1 MERHKDASD
10 HNGVR
15 QLESVKPR
23 SRRSSEAFKKLI
35 VLTNIGILPALLTGV
50 GVHNAMGINSP
61 SQSGS
66 TISGI
71 KRDTEK
77 QDLFH
82 NHAHLDIFVNAHV
95 ISIPP
100 EIGILDHKCLYWLHT
115 HDETG
120 VIHIESPVKREFTLG
135 QFFDVL
141 KGNLN
146 NSKSFDDILGGK
158 LVPTVY
164 VNGTK
169 VLGNVNYKDIKPN
182 AYDEIEII
190 YGTPPKFIPSK
201 YSFEEGL

>member
-1 MERHKDASD
+1 MLDKELILCDMCGKSIDSRKAMERHKDASD

-15 QLESVKPR
+15 EVESVKPY

-35 VLTNIGILPALLTGV
+35 ILTNIGILVALGTGV

-71 KRDTEK
+71 QCDTEE

-82 NHAHLDIFVNAHV
+82 IHAHLDIFVNGHV

-100 EIGILDHKCLYWLHT
+100 EIGIVDDKCLYWLHT

-120 VIHIESPVKREFTLG
+120 VIHIESPVERDFTLG
-135 QFFDVL
+135 QFFDVW

-169 VLGNVNYKDIKPN
+169 VTK
-182 AYDEIEII
+182 
-190 YGTPPKFIPSK
+190 
-201 YSFEEGL
+201 